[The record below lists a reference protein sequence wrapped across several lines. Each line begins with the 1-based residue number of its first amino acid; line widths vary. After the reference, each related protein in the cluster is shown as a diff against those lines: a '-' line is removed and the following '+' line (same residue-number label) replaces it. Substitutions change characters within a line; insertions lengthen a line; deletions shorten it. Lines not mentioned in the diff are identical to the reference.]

1 MQGVGGRGQ
10 NIASGSL
17 SVFLSVYSKIST
29 KVETLLELRAN
40 YLGSQE
46 FSAHGILKVRFD
58 LIAQILLI
66 IQLETQLKYMPCSTF
81 PISSVQIFSTFLE
94 LFLYQIL
101 THRH

>member
-1 MQGVGGRGQ
+1 MTSLMQGVGGRGQ

-46 FSAHGILKVRFD
+46 FSAHGIFEVRFD
-58 LIAQILLI
+58 LIAQMLLI
-66 IQLETQLKYMPCSTF
+66 IQL
-81 PISSVQIFSTFLE
+81 
-94 LFLYQIL
+94 
-101 THRH
+101 

>member
-1 MQGVGGRGQ
+1 MTSLMQGVGGRGQ

-46 FSAHGILKVRFD
+46 FSALGMSEVRFD
-58 LIAQILLI
+58 HIAQILLI
-66 IQLETQLKYMPCSTF
+66 IQLETTIETYTMY
-81 PISSVQIFSTFLE
+81 VV
-94 LFLYQIL
+94 LFLLVLLRYS
-101 THRH
+101 